1 MSGNPGSSGS
11 RGRAA
16 AAFLALIVLASWV
29 PSGAHGATR
38 AADFAISFTGPAT
51 ARVGEQITY
60 DLLLANQGPET
71 ESAKFRL
78 TAGTGADDSGD
89 GTSVKTISATPSQ
102 GTCKTDVF
110 GAFCRVS
117 LVQPGAP
124 VSVAVVIEVA
134 AVDVPKLP
142 MQATVE
148 DDQTDNDISDF
159 ERANNHFELITEVQQ
174 PIKLGGVPRGCASR
188 PFSLTAKT
196 RVVGGKRTKLVVD
209 GKVVDTTSGSKL
221 KAKVDPAELDGAK
234 HAVAVVIQ
242 SDVGPPLAELEQSF
256 KTC

>member
-1 MSGNPGSSGS
+1 
-11 RGRAA
+11 
-16 AAFLALIVLASWV
+16 
-29 PSGAHGATR
+29 
-38 AADFAISFTGPAT
+38 
-51 ARVGEQITY
+51 
-60 DLLLANQGPET
+60 
-71 ESAKFRL
+71 
-78 TAGTGADDSGD
+78 
-89 GTSVKTISATPSQ
+89 
-102 GTCKTDVF
+102 
-110 GAFCRVS
+110 
-117 LVQPGAP
+117 VQPGAP

-221 KAKVDPAELDGAK
+221 KAKVDPAELDGGK
-234 HAVAVVIQ
+234 HDVAVVIQ
-242 SDVGPPLAELEQSF
+242 SSVGPPLAELEQSF